1 MQALPLRIDPRIV
14 DRPYSEPLVCSS
26 EEIKPAI
33 PADQKQNQMLIRELA
48 ALHSTTE
55 QKLVIVPR
63 FFFFVNNTSGA
74 RIKYQH
80 GSREK
85 NVFTSSKQDAMQ
97 SSPVNCVFEEP
108 KVHRFSC
115 PYEGC
120 TYSTTRNSDLKVHI
134 RTHTGEK
141 PYKCPF
147 PGCNYAS
154 ITKSILKTHQRI
166 HTGEKPLKCPFPDC
180 SYRSANHSNLKV
192 HIRTHTGDKPF
203 RCSFPNCSFAFST
216 SNELNRHMKIHVEE
230 KAFHCD
236 VAGCDFACISLNE
249 LPLYGPIAL
258 LN

>member
-134 RTHTGEK
+134 RTHTG
-141 PYKCPF
+141 
-147 PGCNYAS
+147 
-154 ITKSILKTHQRI
+154 
-166 HTGEKPLKCPFPDC
+166 
-180 SYRSANHSNLKV
+180 
-192 HIRTHTGDKPF
+192 DKPF

-249 LPLYGPIAL
+249 LQRHRKKHSA
-258 LN
+258 

>member
-97 SSPVNCVFEEP
+97 SSPVNCVFEVVLSP
-108 KVHRFSC
+108 
-115 PYEGC
+115 
-120 TYSTTRNSDLKVHI
+120 L
-134 RTHTGEK
+134 
-141 PYKCPF
+141 
-147 PGCNYAS
+147 
-154 ITKSILKTHQRI
+154 LKTLLQRLWFLSVFSMFS
-166 HTGEKPLKCPFPDC
+166 PLF
-180 SYRSANHSNLKV
+180 
-192 HIRTHTGDKPF
+192 I
-203 RCSFPNCSFAFST
+203 
-216 SNELNRHMKIHVEE
+216 I
-230 KAFHCD
+230 
-236 VAGCDFACISLNE
+236 I
-249 LPLYGPIAL
+249 
-258 LN
+258 